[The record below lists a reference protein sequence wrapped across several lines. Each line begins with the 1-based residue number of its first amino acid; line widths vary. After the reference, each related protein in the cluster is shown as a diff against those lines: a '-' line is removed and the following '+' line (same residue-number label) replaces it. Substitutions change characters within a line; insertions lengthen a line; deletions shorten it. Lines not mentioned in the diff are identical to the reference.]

1 MVNDLRAFLDKV
13 RRDTGDLVEVERS
26 VRPAEFEATALLKQ
40 LEERKEYPAVL
51 FRNPRDMYGKP
62 SRFPLLSNMYAT
74 RERCALA
81 LGVDPAT
88 PNYETSLAF
97 GRKSRAKIA
106 PLVVDSDQAPVHQ
119 TVWQGT
125 EADVGRLPIVKH
137 FAMDM
142 GPTLTMTH
150 VMRGGVE
157 NSEGFYNVSFAKTF
171 YKKKP
176 DVMVVSL
183 HTRDMSRIVKEAQQ
197 RGEPLPIVN
206 ILGHHPAFHLGSL
219 ARNPWGADDYETLGA
234 FLGEPL
240 RLTPSVTWGEKFMV
254 PADAEILVEGEIVPG
269 ERDVC
274 DPFGEVARLY
284 QGQCMRPVFRV
295 KAITFRKGA
304 IMQDIFSGFR
314 DSFPLGALV
323 KEGVLENA
331 LRPHIPNLHQIHSP
345 DSCCGVYAVYV
356 SLRDAK
362 DGQAQELGKRI
373 FEAFS
378 ILQCLVVVDAHI
390 DVFNEEQ
397 VLWAVH
403 TYASFAKGV
412 HTRGDWPGGRAV
424 QHAGGAGPQA
434 GFGATNWGSKV
445 VIDATRPRD
454 FAFGSR
460 SEVPDEVMKPV
471 RLEDYLPEPGRRRI
485 AAGVE

>member
-13 RRDTGDLVEVERS
+13 RRETRDLIEVERP
-26 VRPAEFEATALLKQ
+26 VRPAEFEATAILKQ
-40 LEERKEYPAVL
+40 LEDRKQYPAVM
-51 FRNPRDMYGKP
+51 FRNPLDVHGKP

-74 RERCALA
+74 RERCAVA
-81 LGVDPAT
+81 LGIDPAT
-88 PNYETSLAF
+88 PNWETSLAF
-97 GRKSRAKIA
+97 GRKSRSTIA
-106 PLVVDSDQAPVHQ
+106 PVVIDSDKAPVHQ
-119 TVWQGT
+119 TVWQGVD
-125 EADVGRLPIVKH
+125 ADVGRLPIVRH

-150 VMRGGVE
+150 VMRAGG
-157 NSEGFYNVSFAKTF
+157 GFYNVSFAKTF

-176 DVMVVSL
+176 DEMVVSL
-183 HTRDMSRIVKEAQQ
+183 HTRDMSRIVKEAER
-197 RGEPLPIVN
+197 RGEPVPIVN

-219 ARNPWGADDYETLGA
+219 ARNPWGADDYATLGS

-240 RLTPSVTWGEKFMV
+240 RLTPSVTWGDKFMV
-254 PADAEILVEGEIVPG
+254 PADAEILVEGEILPG
-269 ERDVC
+269 EKDVC

-284 QGQCMRPVFRV
+284 QGQCIRPIFRV
-295 KAITFRKGA
+295 KAITHRPGA

-323 KEGVLENA
+323 KEGVLDNA
-331 LRPHIPNLHQIHSP
+331 LRPHVPNLHQIHSP

-356 SLRDAK
+356 SLKNAR

-373 FEAFS
+373 FEAFN
-378 ILQCLVVVDAHI
+378 ILQCVVVVDDPI
-390 DVFNEEQ
+390 DVFNEEH
-397 VLWAVH
+397 VLWAVY
-403 TYASFAKGV
+403 TYANFAKGV

-424 QHAGGAGPQA
+424 QHAGGSGPQA
-434 GFGATNWGSKV
+434 GFGATNWGSKL

-460 SEVPDEVMKPV
+460 SDVPDEVMKSV
-471 RLEDYLPEPGRRRI
+471 RLEDFLPTHFGKWERSRV
-485 AAGVE
+485 AEGVQ